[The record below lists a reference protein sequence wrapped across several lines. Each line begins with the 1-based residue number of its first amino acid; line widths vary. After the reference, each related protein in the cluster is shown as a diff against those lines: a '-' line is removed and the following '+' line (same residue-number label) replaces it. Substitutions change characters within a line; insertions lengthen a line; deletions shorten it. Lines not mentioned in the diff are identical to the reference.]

1 MKTYIKSTVLALSL
15 IFGGCAAL
23 DPLSILKEK
32 PSLEVNANVGKNVKQ
47 EKSVVSVEQGAT
59 SQTADKISNDTSYT
73 ADTVNQI
80 TKNVPI
86 EYLLIMV
93 LLGGWCI
100 PSPKE
105 TYNGTKWLITDI
117 LKSTI
122 YNPTKG
128 IANFILALFGREKL

>member
-1 MKTYIKSTVLALSL
+1 MKAYIKAAVLALSL
-15 IFGGCAAL
+15 VFGGCAAL

-59 SQTADKISNDTSYT
+59 SQTADEISNDTSYT